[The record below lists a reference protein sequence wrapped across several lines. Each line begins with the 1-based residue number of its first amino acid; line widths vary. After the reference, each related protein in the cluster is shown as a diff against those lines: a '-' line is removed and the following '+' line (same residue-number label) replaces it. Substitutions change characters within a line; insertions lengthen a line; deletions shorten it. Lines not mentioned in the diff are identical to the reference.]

1 MFDEF
6 LISDSLSIYYL
17 FVGYIVSLMEFLDW
31 MDFKALGCRIEF
43 GFVLLVDYEIELRTN
58 ELTKST
64 SISISQNKDYK
75 F

>member
-1 MFDEF
+1 
-6 LISDSLSIYYL
+6 
-17 FVGYIVSLMEFLDW
+17 MEFLDW
-31 MDFKALGCRIEF
+31 MDFKALGCRIGF

-64 SISISQNKDYK
+64 SISISLKKDYK